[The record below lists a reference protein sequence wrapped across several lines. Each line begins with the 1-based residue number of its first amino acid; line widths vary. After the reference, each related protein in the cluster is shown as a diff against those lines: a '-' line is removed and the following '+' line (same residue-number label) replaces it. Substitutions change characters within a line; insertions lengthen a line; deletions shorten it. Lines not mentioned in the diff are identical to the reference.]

1 MFNAFAAIQQTVY
14 YNGVEMI
21 AQRRASAVVV
31 QSSRTPGWGSLTFLL
46 RACGR
51 RVWFFV
57 PTEALPSMLIWINE

>member
-1 MFNAFAAIQQTVY
+1 
-14 YNGVEMI
+14 MI